1 MPEYRVSDLVMNQY
15 MDVDDLDDVFY
26 AIEYFA
32 PTETLSDPQL
42 RALAELSNSIEF
54 DLAYD
59 SPVQSELLGI
69 RVDKLSDSV

>member
-26 AIEYFA
+26 AIDYFA

-42 RALAELSNSIEF
+42 RALAELYNSIEF